1 MTACYYDPRYFRC
14 RSVIAL
20 LPRRTLII
28 AYSAIIPSFLGSEW
42 TVPRRQWERPK
53 ICMLGSAETISTARW
68 QSQQFSHIPAY
79 FVVWGEDIAGTG
91 SNVVPKNMAN
101 FDRTPHDA
109 EAYTTFAIFEQHPHN
124 SVTYLAGMNTTHAQA
139 WALAYQHIQ
148 GTLDACEYYFT
159 NDDDLTW
166 SMTDVGTTYNA
177 AKATVEDA
185 LMNYLEEWRPAITV
199 FPWPYADQEPSYA
212 NQMLMVSKYSSELV
226 QPATGF

>member
-1 MTACYYDPRYFRC
+1 MTACHYDLRYFRC
-14 RSVIAL
+14 RSVISL
-20 LPRRTLII
+20 LRRRTLII
-28 AYSAIIPSFLGSEW
+28 AYFAIIAILFHINSIDTRALKRSFLGSEW

-68 QSQQFSHIPAY
+68 QSQQFSHMPAY

-159 NDDDLTW
+159 NDVT
-166 SMTDVGTTYNA
+166 
-177 AKATVEDA
+177 
-185 LMNYLEEWRPAITV
+185 
-199 FPWPYADQEPSYA
+199 
-212 NQMLMVSKYSSELV
+212 
-226 QPATGF
+226 